1 MIHECVCFQPEE
13 GVLLI
18 SVGLYVHKE
27 LKSSIMEDQ
36 ILPQGGAPDLNQ

>member
-1 MIHECVCFQPEE
+1 MNVCFQPEE
-13 GVLLI
+13 GVLFI

-27 LKSSIMEDQ
+27 LRLIMEDQ